1 MLSCLDGK
9 RVTCLVTIEKVRSDQ
24 DTMSEEEV
32 EEADRPEK

>member
-9 RVTCLVTIEKVRSDQ
+9 RVTCLVDDREGKSAT
-24 DTMSEEEV
+24 DTMREEEV